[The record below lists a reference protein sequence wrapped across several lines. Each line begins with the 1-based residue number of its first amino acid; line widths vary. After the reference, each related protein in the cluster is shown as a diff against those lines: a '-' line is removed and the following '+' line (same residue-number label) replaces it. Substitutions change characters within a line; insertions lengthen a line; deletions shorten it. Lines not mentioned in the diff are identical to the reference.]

1 MIKTGVSLF
10 AGIGGFDLA
19 MERAGINVVA
29 TVEWDKH
36 AQGVLARRFPNT
48 KLYGDITGVTGEQL
62 ISAGFDP
69 ANGIITGGFPCQD
82 LSVAGRRAGL
92 IGSRSGLF
100 WEICRLLDETKAQS
114 FILENVPGLL
124 SSNEGRDMGTVI
136 RALEERGYS
145 VAWRV
150 LDAQHF
156 GVAQRRRRV
165 FIIGHL
171 GNDWRTPAEIL
182 AIAESSAR
190 YSEQSN
196 TKRKDPTYKTSD
208 GTGSNSLIG
217 SETVGSL
224 QASDY
229 KFPQQ
234 QQVHENKIVI
244 QASTSLA
251 SGKEIANC
259 ISASLYHH
267 GSVVNQDANN
277 GHMVIHETDQQIQAF
292 VKIVRSGARAEDG
305 SLPAEVWAE
314 RETAPTLNVMDNNGD
329 SHATVLINDPTFTI
343 FTQNQRSEVRDLNG
357 VAGALQANSGMNNT
371 NYVSTNVDPT
381 FFYAKSHQDV
391 RIQGDVINTLAATMG
406 TGGGNT
412 PMVHAIQNTVI
423 GRKDTSG
430 PQGKGYGNEEDP
442 MFTLDT
448 TSPHAVATPS
458 TVRRLTPVECER
470 LQGFPDQWTEGQ
482 ADSHRYK
489 QLGNA
494 VAVPVVEWIIRRFI
508 TATN

>member
-19 MERAGINVVA
+19 MERAGIKVVA
-29 TVEWDKH
+29 AAEWDKH
-36 AQGVLARRFPNT
+36 AQKVLAKQFPNT
-48 KLYGDITGVTGEQL
+48 QIYGDITGVTGEQL
-62 ISAGFDP
+62 INAGFDP

-92 IGSRSGLF
+92 TGSRSGLF

-145 VAWRV
+145 IAWRV
-150 LDAQHF
+150 LDAQHY

-165 FIIGHL
+165 FIVGNL
-171 GNDWRTPAEIL
+171 GDDWRTPAEIL

-190 YSEQSN
+190 HSEQSN
-196 TKRKDPTYKTSD
+196 TKRKDLTS
-208 GTGSNSLIG
+208 GTGNSTTDNSRAGNFELYDFPKESVSPTLNARRAHDTMTYQEVARMQGFGDYAIDEVAG
-217 SETVGSL
+217 AL
-224 QASDY
+224 KARDY
-229 KFPQQ
+229 KDATDL
-234 QQVHENKIVI
+234 II
-244 QASTSLA
+244 QP
-251 SGKEIANC
+251 
-259 ISASLYHH
+259 
-267 GSVVNQDANN
+267 
-277 GHMVIHETDQQIQAF
+277 F

-314 RETAPTLNVMDNNGD
+314 RETAPTLNVMDNNGE
-329 SHATVLINDPTFTI
+329 SHATVLINDPTF
-343 FTQNQRSEVRDLNG
+343 
-357 VAGALQANSGMNNT
+357 
-371 NYVSTNVDPT
+371 
-381 FFYAKSHQDV
+381 FYAKNHQDV

-430 PQGKGYGNEEDP
+430 PQGKGYGNEDDP

-448 TSPHAVATPS
+448 TSPHAVAIAA
-458 TVRRLTPVECER
+458 TVRRLTPTECER
-470 LQGFPDQWTEGQ
+470 LQGFPDNWTEGQ

-494 VAVPVVEWIIRRFI
+494 VAVPVVEWIIKRFI
-508 TATN
+508 QAIN

>member
-92 IGSRSGLF
+92 SGSRSGLF

-196 TKRKDPTYKTSD
+196 TKRKDPTYKTTD
-208 GTGSNSLIG
+208 GAGSNSLIG

-244 QASTSLA
+244 QPSTFLA

-277 GHMVIHETDQQIQAF
+277 GHLVIQPF

-329 SHATVLINDPTFTI
+329 SHATVLIN
-343 FTQNQRSEVRDLNG
+343 
-357 VAGALQANSGMNNT
+357 
-371 NYVSTNVDPT
+371 DPT

-448 TSPHAVATPS
+448 TSPHAVATPA

>member
-182 AIAESSAR
+182 SIAESSAR

-196 TKRKDPTYKTSD
+196 TKRKEVAGSISD
-208 GTGSNSLIG
+208 GIADDSRAGNFELYDFPKESVSPTLNARRAHDTMTYQEVARMQGFGDYQMDEISGALK
-217 SETVGSL
+217 
-224 QASDY
+224 ARDY
-229 KFPQQ
+229 KDATDL
-234 QQVHENKIVI
+234 VI
-244 QASTSLA
+244 QP
-251 SGKEIANC
+251 
-259 ISASLYHH
+259 
-267 GSVVNQDANN
+267 
-277 GHMVIHETDQQIQAF
+277 F

-329 SHATVLINDPTFTI
+329 SHATVLINDPTF
-343 FTQNQRSEVRDLNG
+343 
-357 VAGALQANSGMNNT
+357 
-371 NYVSTNVDPT
+371 
-381 FFYAKSHQDV
+381 FYAKSHQDV

-412 PMVHAIQNTVI
+412 PMAFHMTQTPVSGEVSPTMGSSPGGMGIITNSNVQAYDEYNDSI
-423 GRKDTSG
+423 GEIHQTLRAGTKQSTGVLTS
-430 PQGKGYGNEEDP
+430 
-442 MFTLDT
+442 
-448 TSPHAVATPS
+448 SV
-458 TVRRLTPVECER
+458 VRRLTPVECER

>member
-36 AQGVLARRFPNT
+36 AQNVLARRFPNS

-62 ISAGFDP
+62 INAGFDP

-92 IGSRSGLF
+92 AGSRSGLF
-100 WEICRLLDETKAQS
+100 WEICRLLDETKTQS

-124 SSNEGRDMGTVI
+124 SSNKGRDMGTVI

-145 VAWRV
+145 IAWRV

-165 FIIGHL
+165 FIIGNL
-171 GNDWRTPAEIL
+171 GDDWRSLAEIL
-182 AIAESSAR
+182 AIGESSAR
-190 YSEQSN
+190 YSQQSN
-196 TKRKDPTYKTSD
+196 TKRKDPTYKTAD
-208 GTGSNSLIG
+208 GIGSNSLIG

-244 QASTSLA
+244 QP
-251 SGKEIANC
+251 
-259 ISASLYHH
+259 
-267 GSVVNQDANN
+267 
-277 GHMVIHETDQQIQAF
+277 F

-314 RETAPTLNVMDNNGD
+314 RDTAPTLNVMDNNGE
-329 SHATVLINDPTFTI
+329 SRATVL
-343 FTQNQRSEVRDLNG
+343 
-357 VAGALQANSGMNNT
+357 
-371 NYVSTNVDPT
+371 NVDPT

-391 RIQGDVINTLAATMG
+391 RIQGEVINTLAATMG

-430 PQGKGYGNEEDP
+430 PQGKGYGNEQDP

-448 TSPHAVATPS
+448 TSPHAVATNA

-470 LQGFPDQWTEGQ
+470 LQGFPDNWTEGQ

-494 VAVPVVEWIIRRFI
+494 VAVPVVEWIIKRLI
-508 TATN
+508 QATN

>member
-92 IGSRSGLF
+92 SGSRSGLF

-145 VAWRV
+145 IAWRV

-182 AIAESSAR
+182 SIGESSAR
-190 YSEQSN
+190 HSEQSN
-196 TKRKDPTYKTSD
+196 KKREETSGVIGD
-208 GTGSNSLIG
+208 GIADNSRAGNFELY
-217 SETVGSL
+217 
-224 QASDY
+224 D
-229 KFPQQ
+229 FP
-234 QQVHENKIVI
+234 
-244 QASTSLA
+244 
-251 SGKEIANC
+251 KES
-259 ISASLYHH
+259 IS
-267 GSVVNQDANN
+267 
-277 GHMVIHETDQQIQAF
+277 
-292 VKIVRSGARAEDG
+292 
-305 SLPAEVWAE
+305 
-314 RETAPTLNVMDNNGD
+314 PTLNARRAHDTMTYQEVARMQGFGDYQMDEIASSLKARDHKDATDLVMAFHMKQTPVSGEI
-329 SHATVLINDPTFTI
+329 SPTI
-343 FTQNQRSEVRDLNG
+343 GSS
-357 VAGALQANSGMNNT
+357 SG
-371 NYVSTNVDPT
+371 
-381 FFYAKSHQDV
+381 
-391 RIQGDVINTLAATMG
+391 GMG
-406 TGGGNT
+406 MMKN
-412 PMVHAIQNTVI
+412 
-423 GRKDTSG
+423 
-430 PQGKGYGNEEDP
+430 
-442 MFTLDT
+442 
-448 TSPHAVATPS
+448 S
-458 TVRRLTPVECER
+458 TVRRLTPTECER

-494 VAVPVVEWIIRRFI
+494 VAVPVVQWIIERFI
-508 TATN
+508 QATN

>member
-36 AQGVLARRFPNT
+36 AQGVLARRFPNS

-62 ISAGFDP
+62 IDAGFDP

-92 IGSRSGLF
+92 SGSRSGLF
-100 WEICRLLDETKAQS
+100 WEICRLLDETKAQN

-145 VAWRV
+145 IAWRV

-196 TKRKDPTYKTSD
+196 TKRKEVAGSISAGIADDSRAGNFELYDFPKESVSPTLNARRAHDTMTYQEVARMQGFGDYQMDEISGALK
-208 GTGSNSLIG
+208 
-217 SETVGSL
+217 
-224 QASDY
+224 ARDY
-229 KFPQQ
+229 KDATDL
-234 QQVHENKIVI
+234 VI
-244 QASTSLA
+244 QP
-251 SGKEIANC
+251 
-259 ISASLYHH
+259 
-267 GSVVNQDANN
+267 
-277 GHMVIHETDQQIQAF
+277 F

-329 SHATVLINDPTFTI
+329 SHATVLIN
-343 FTQNQRSEVRDLNG
+343 
-357 VAGALQANSGMNNT
+357 
-371 NYVSTNVDPT
+371 DPT

-448 TSPHAVATPS
+448 TSPHAVAFHLTQTPTSGEVSPTMGSSPGGMGMMRNS

>member
-36 AQGVLARRFPNT
+36 AQGVLARRFPNS

-92 IGSRSGLF
+92 TGSRSGLF

-171 GNDWRTPAEIL
+171 GNDWRTPAKIL

-196 TKRKDPTYKTSD
+196 TKRKETS
-208 GTGSNSLIG
+208 GIIG
-217 SETVGSL
+217 NGIADDSRAGNFEL
-224 QASDY
+224 YD
-229 KFPQQ
+229 FP
-234 QQVHENKIVI
+234 
-244 QASTSLA
+244 
-251 SGKEIANC
+251 KES
-259 ISASLYHH
+259 IS
-267 GSVVNQDANN
+267 
-277 GHMVIHETDQQIQAF
+277 
-292 VKIVRSGARAEDG
+292 
-305 SLPAEVWAE
+305 
-314 RETAPTLNVMDNNGD
+314 PTLNARRAHDTMTYQEVARMQGFRDYQIDEIAG
-329 SHATVLINDPTFTI
+329 SSPGGMGMIN
-343 FTQNQRSEVRDLNG
+343 RSV
-357 VAGALQANSGMNNT
+357 
-371 NYVSTNVDPT
+371 
-381 FFYAKSHQDV
+381 
-391 RIQGDVINTLAATMG
+391 
-406 TGGGNT
+406 
-412 PMVHAIQNTVI
+412 
-423 GRKDTSG
+423 
-430 PQGKGYGNEEDP
+430 
-442 MFTLDT
+442 
-448 TSPHAVATPS
+448 
-458 TVRRLTPVECER
+458 VRRLTPIECER
-470 LQGFPDQWTEGQ
+470 LQGFPDNWTEGQ

>member
-36 AQGVLARRFPNT
+36 AQSVLARRFPNT

-92 IGSRSGLF
+92 SGSRSGLF

-145 VAWRV
+145 IAWRV

-190 YSEQSN
+190 YSQQSS
-196 TKRKDPTYKTSD
+196 TKRKETSGIISD
-208 GTGSNSLIG
+208 GIADDSRAGNFELY
-217 SETVGSL
+217 
-224 QASDY
+224 D
-229 KFPQQ
+229 FP
-234 QQVHENKIVI
+234 
-244 QASTSLA
+244 
-251 SGKEIANC
+251 KES
-259 ISASLYHH
+259 IS
-267 GSVVNQDANN
+267 
-277 GHMVIHETDQQIQAF
+277 
-292 VKIVRSGARAEDG
+292 
-305 SLPAEVWAE
+305 
-314 RETAPTLNVMDNNGD
+314 PTLNARRAHDTM
-329 SHATVLINDPTFTI
+329 TY
-343 FTQNQRSEVRDLNG
+343 SEVARMQGFGDYQMDEIS
-357 VAGALQANSGMNNT
+357 GALKARDYKDATDLVLAFHMTQTPTSGE
-371 NYVSTNVDPT
+371 VSP
-381 FFYAKSHQDV
+381 
-391 RIQGDVINTLAATMG
+391 TMG
-406 TGGGNT
+406 SSPGGMGIITNSNVQAYDEYNDSIGEIHQTLRAGTKQSTG
-412 PMVHAIQNTVI
+412 VL
-423 GRKDTSG
+423 TS
-430 PQGKGYGNEEDP
+430 
-442 MFTLDT
+442 
-448 TSPHAVATPS
+448 SV
-458 TVRRLTPVECER
+458 VRRLTPTECER

>member
-92 IGSRSGLF
+92 TGSRSGLF

-145 VAWRV
+145 IAWRV

-182 AIAESSAR
+182 SIGESSAR

-208 GTGSNSLIG
+208 GAGSNSLIG

-244 QASTSLA
+244 QP
-251 SGKEIANC
+251 
-259 ISASLYHH
+259 
-267 GSVVNQDANN
+267 
-277 GHMVIHETDQQIQAF
+277 F
-292 VKIVRSGARAEDG
+292 VKIIRSGARAEDG
-305 SLPAEVWAE
+305 SLPAEVRAE
-314 RETAPTLNVMDNNGD
+314 RDIAPTLNIMDNNGE
-329 SHATVLINDPTFTI
+329 SHATVL
-343 FTQNQRSEVRDLNG
+343 
-357 VAGALQANSGMNNT
+357 
-371 NYVSTNVDPT
+371 NVDPT

>member
-19 MERAGINVVA
+19 MQRAGIEVVA

-36 AQGVLARRFPNT
+36 AQSVLTRRFPDT

-62 ISAGFDP
+62 INAGFDP

-92 IGSRSGLF
+92 TGSRSGLF
-100 WEICRLLDETKAQS
+100 WEICRLLDETKAQN

-124 SSNEGRDMGTVI
+124 SSNEGRDMGTVV

-171 GNDWRTPAEIL
+171 GNDWRSLAEIL
-182 AIAESSAR
+182 AIGESSSR

-196 TKRKDPTYKTSD
+196 KKRKETSRIPSD
-208 GTGSNSLIG
+208 GIADDNRAGNFELY
-217 SETVGSL
+217 
-224 QASDY
+224 D
-229 KFPQQ
+229 FP
-234 QQVHENKIVI
+234 
-244 QASTSLA
+244 
-251 SGKEIANC
+251 KEP
-259 ISASLYHH
+259 IS
-267 GSVVNQDANN
+267 
-277 GHMVIHETDQQIQAF
+277 
-292 VKIVRSGARAEDG
+292 
-305 SLPAEVWAE
+305 
-314 RETAPTLNVMDNNGD
+314 PTLNARRAHDTMTYQEVARMQGFGD
-329 SHATVLINDPTFTI
+329 YQIDEI
-343 FTQNQRSEVRDLNG
+343 
-357 VAGALQANSGMNNT
+357 AGALKARDHKDAT
-371 NYVSTNVDPT
+371 DLVIDPT
-381 FFYAKSHQDV
+381 FFYAKNHQGV

-448 TSPHAVATPS
+448 TSPHAVATNA

-470 LQGFPDQWTEGQ
+470 LQGFPDNWTEGQ

-494 VAVPVVEWIIRRFI
+494 VAVPVVEWIIDRFI
-508 TATN
+508 QATN

>member
-36 AQGVLARRFPNT
+36 AQGVLARRFLNS
-48 KLYGDITGVTGEQL
+48 KLYGDIKGVTGEQL

-92 IGSRSGLF
+92 TGSRSGLF

-145 VAWRV
+145 LAWRV

-182 AIAESSAR
+182 AIGESSAR
-190 YSEQSN
+190 YSEQID
-196 TKRKDPTYKTSD
+196 TKRKDNARNLVDSVTNDNQKRKT
-208 GTGSNSLIG
+208 
-217 SETVGSL
+217 
-224 QASDY
+224 
-229 KFPQQ
+229 
-234 QQVHENKIVI
+234 
-244 QASTSLA
+244 
-251 SGKEIANC
+251 
-259 ISASLYHH
+259 
-267 GSVVNQDANN
+267 
-277 GHMVIHETDQQIQAF
+277 AF

-305 SLPAEVWAE
+305 SLPAEIWAE
-314 RETAPTLNVMDNNGD
+314 RDTAPTLNVMDNNGETF
-329 SHATVLINDPTFTI
+329 ATVL
-343 FTQNQRSEVRDLNG
+343 
-357 VAGALQANSGMNNT
+357 
-371 NYVSTNVDPT
+371 NVQPT
-381 FFYAKSHQDV
+381 FFYAKNHQDV

-406 TGGGNT
+406 TGGGNA

-448 TSPHAVATPS
+448 TSPHAVATNA
-458 TVRRLTPVECER
+458 TVRRLTPIECER
-470 LQGFPDQWTEGQ
+470 LQGFPDNWTEGQ

-494 VAVPVVEWIIRRFI
+494 VAVPVVQWIIERFI
-508 TATN
+508 QATN

>member
-36 AQGVLARRFPNT
+36 AQGVLARRFPNS

-92 IGSRSGLF
+92 TGSRSGLF
-100 WEICRLLDETKAQS
+100 WEICRLLEETKAQS

-145 VAWRV
+145 LAWRV

-196 TKRKDPTYKTSD
+196 TKRKETSRSISD
-208 GTGSNSLIG
+208 GIADDSRAGNFELYDFSKESISPTLKARDHKDA
-217 SETVGSL
+217 TDL
-224 QASDY
+224 
-229 KFPQQ
+229 
-234 QQVHENKIVI
+234 VI
-244 QASTSLA
+244 QP
-251 SGKEIANC
+251 
-259 ISASLYHH
+259 
-267 GSVVNQDANN
+267 
-277 GHMVIHETDQQIQAF
+277 F

-314 RETAPTLNVMDNNGD
+314 RETAPTLNVMDNNGETF
-329 SHATVLINDPTFTI
+329 ATVL
-343 FTQNQRSEVRDLNG
+343 
-357 VAGALQANSGMNNT
+357 
-371 NYVSTNVDPT
+371 NVDPT
-381 FFYAKSHQDV
+381 FFYAKNHQDV
-391 RIQGDVINTLAATMG
+391 RIQGETLNRLQASMG
-406 TGGGNT
+406 TGGGNM
-412 PMVHAIQNTVI
+412 PMVHQ
-423 GRKDTSG
+423 
-430 PQGKGYGNEEDP
+430 
-442 MFTLDT
+442 
-448 TSPHAVATPS
+448 S
-458 TVRRLTPVECER
+458 TVRRLTPTECER
-470 LQGFPDQWTEGQ
+470 LQGFPDNWTEGQ

-494 VAVPVVEWIIRRFI
+494 VAVPVVEWIIQRFI
-508 TATN
+508 QATN

>member
-36 AQGVLARRFPNT
+36 AQGVLARRFPNS

-62 ISAGFDP
+62 ISAGFNP

-92 IGSRSGLF
+92 SGSQSGLF

-196 TKRKDPTYKTSD
+196 TKRKDTAASFSD
-208 GTGSNSLIG
+208 C
-217 SETVGSL
+217 
-224 QASDY
+224 
-229 KFPQQ
+229 
-234 QQVHENKIVI
+234 
-244 QASTSLA
+244 
-251 SGKEIANC
+251 IADD
-259 ISASLYHH
+259 S
-267 GSVVNQDANN
+267 
-277 GHMVIHETDQQIQAF
+277 
-292 VKIVRSGARAEDG
+292 RAENFELYDFPKE
-305 SLPAEVWAE
+305 SIS
-314 RETAPTLNVMDNNGD
+314 PTLNARRAHDTMTYQEVARMQGFGD
-329 SHATVLINDPTFTI
+329 SQMDEI
-343 FTQNQRSEVRDLNG
+343 S
-357 VAGALQANSGMNNT
+357 GALKARDYKDATDLVIQ
-371 NYVSTNVDPT
+371 PQ
-381 FFYAKSHQDV
+381 FFYANRQDM
-391 RIQGDVINTLAATMG
+391 RIQGDVINTLSARMG

-448 TSPHAVATPS
+448 TSLHAVATPA

>member
-36 AQGVLARRFPNT
+36 AQGVLARRFPNS

-62 ISAGFDP
+62 INAGFDP

-92 IGSRSGLF
+92 SGSRSGLF

-145 VAWRV
+145 IAWRV

-165 FIIGHL
+165 FIVGHL

-182 AIAESSAR
+182 SIGESSAR

-208 GTGSNSLIG
+208 GAGSNSLIG

-244 QASTSLA
+244 QEVAR
-251 SGKEIANC
+251 
-259 ISASLYHH
+259 
-267 GSVVNQDANN
+267 
-277 GHMVIHETDQQIQAF
+277 IQAF
-292 VKIVRSGARAEDG
+292 GDYE
-305 SLPAEVWAE
+305 
-314 RETAPTLNVMDNNGD
+314 MDEI
-329 SHATVLINDPTFTI
+329 S
-343 FTQNQRSEVRDLNG
+343 SS
-357 VAGALQANSGMNNT
+357 LQARDYKGAT
-371 NYVSTNVDPT
+371 DLVIEPT
-381 FFYAKSHQDV
+381 FFYAKNHQDV

-448 TSPHAVATPS
+448 TSPHGVAISFDTQFGSNATTFEDMSPTLKASQQPPSVTGS

>member
-196 TKRKDPTYKTSD
+196 TKRKEVA
-208 GTGSNSLIG
+208 GSIG
-217 SETVGSL
+217 AGITNDSRAGNFEL
-224 QASDY
+224 YD
-229 KFPQQ
+229 FP
-234 QQVHENKIVI
+234 
-244 QASTSLA
+244 
-251 SGKEIANC
+251 KES
-259 ISASLYHH
+259 IS
-267 GSVVNQDANN
+267 
-277 GHMVIHETDQQIQAF
+277 
-292 VKIVRSGARAEDG
+292 
-305 SLPAEVWAE
+305 
-314 RETAPTLNVMDNNGD
+314 PTLNARRAHDTMTYQEVARMQGFGDYQMDEI
-329 SHATVLINDPTFTI
+329 S
-343 FTQNQRSEVRDLNG
+343 
-357 VAGALQANSGMNNT
+357 GALKARDYKDATDLVIQEEN
-371 NYVSTNVDPT
+371 PT

-391 RIQGDVINTLAATMG
+391 RIQGNVINTLAATMG

-412 PMVHAIQNTVI
+412 PMIFTDKQTYIQTRKENSPTLTV
-423 GRKDTSG
+423 GSKGMAMQKG
-430 PQGKGYGNEEDP
+430 P
-442 MFTLDT
+442 
-448 TSPHAVATPS
+448 

-494 VAVPVVEWIIRRFI
+494 VAVPVVEWIIQRFI
-508 TATN
+508 QTINKQEDTEPPVCTCEYKPCECEEAWLKIYQGDNK

>member
-36 AQGVLARRFPNT
+36 AQGVLARRFPNS

-62 ISAGFDP
+62 IDAGFDP

-92 IGSRSGLF
+92 SGSRSGLF

-145 VAWRV
+145 IAWRV

-208 GTGSNSLIG
+208 GAGSNSLIG

-234 QQVHENKIVI
+234 QQVHENKIII
-244 QASTSLA
+244 QEVARIQVF
-251 SGKEIANC
+251 GDYEMDEI
-259 ISASLYHH
+259 SS
-267 GSVVNQDANN
+267 S
-277 GHMVIHETDQQIQAF
+277 
-292 VKIVRSGARAEDG
+292 
-305 SLPAEVWAE
+305 
-314 RETAPTLNVMDNNGD
+314 
-329 SHATVLINDPTFTI
+329 
-343 FTQNQRSEVRDLNG
+343 
-357 VAGALQANSGMNNT
+357 LQARDYKGAT
-371 NYVSTNVDPT
+371 DLVIEPT
-381 FFYAKSHQDV
+381 FFYAKNHQDV

-448 TSPHAVATPS
+448 TSPHAVATPA

>member
-36 AQGVLARRFPNT
+36 AQGVLARRFPNS

-62 ISAGFDP
+62 INAGFDP

-100 WEICRLLDETKAQS
+100 WEICRLLDETKAQN

-145 VAWRV
+145 LAWRV

-196 TKRKDPTYKTSD
+196 TKRKEVAASVSD
-208 GTGSNSLIG
+208 GITDDSRAGNFELYDFPKESVSPTLNARRAHDTMTYQEVARMQGFGDYQMDEISGALK
-217 SETVGSL
+217 
-224 QASDY
+224 ARDY
-229 KFPQQ
+229 KDATDL
-234 QQVHENKIVI
+234 VI
-244 QASTSLA
+244 QP
-251 SGKEIANC
+251 
-259 ISASLYHH
+259 
-267 GSVVNQDANN
+267 
-277 GHMVIHETDQQIQAF
+277 F
-292 VKIVRSGARAEDG
+292 VKIIRSGARAEDG

-314 RETAPTLNVMDNNGD
+314 RDIAPTLNIMDNNGE
-329 SHATVLINDPTFTI
+329 SHATVL
-343 FTQNQRSEVRDLNG
+343 
-357 VAGALQANSGMNNT
+357 
-371 NYVSTNVDPT
+371 NVDPT

-448 TSPHAVATPS
+448 TSPHAVAFHLTQTPTSGEVSPTMGSSPGGMGMMKNS

-494 VAVPVVEWIIRRFI
+494 VAVPVVEWIIQRFI
-508 TATN
+508 QATH

>member
-36 AQGVLARRFPNT
+36 AQGVLARRFPNS

-62 ISAGFDP
+62 IDAGFDP

-92 IGSRSGLF
+92 SGSRSGLF

-145 VAWRV
+145 IAWRV

-182 AIAESSAR
+182 SIAESSAR
-190 YSEQSN
+190 HSEQSN

-208 GTGSNSLIG
+208 GVGSNSLIG

-244 QASTSLA
+244 Q
-251 SGKEIANC
+251 
-259 ISASLYHH
+259 
-267 GSVVNQDANN
+267 
-277 GHMVIHETDQQIQAF
+277 
-292 VKIVRSGARAEDG
+292 
-305 SLPAEVWAE
+305 
-314 RETAPTLNVMDNNGD
+314 
-329 SHATVLINDPTFTI
+329 
-343 FTQNQRSEVRDLNG
+343 
-357 VAGALQANSGMNNT
+357 
-371 NYVSTNVDPT
+371 DPT

-448 TSPHAVATPS
+448 TSPHAVATDA

-494 VAVPVVEWIIRRFI
+494 VAVPVVQWIIERFI
-508 TATN
+508 QATN

>member
-36 AQGVLARRFPNT
+36 AQSVLARRFANS

-62 ISAGFDP
+62 INAGFDP

-100 WEICRLLDETKAQS
+100 WEICRLLDETKAQN

-145 VAWRV
+145 LAWRV

-196 TKRKDPTYKTSD
+196 TKRKEAAASVSD
-208 GTGSNSLIG
+208 GIADDSRAGNFELYDFPKESVSPTLNARRAHDTMTYQEVARMQGFGDYQMDEISGALK
-217 SETVGSL
+217 
-224 QASDY
+224 ARDY
-229 KFPQQ
+229 KDATDL
-234 QQVHENKIVI
+234 VI
-244 QASTSLA
+244 QP
-251 SGKEIANC
+251 
-259 ISASLYHH
+259 
-267 GSVVNQDANN
+267 
-277 GHMVIHETDQQIQAF
+277 F

-314 RETAPTLNVMDNNGD
+314 RDIAPTLNVMDNNGD
-329 SHATVLINDPTFTI
+329 SHATVL
-343 FTQNQRSEVRDLNG
+343 
-357 VAGALQANSGMNNT
+357 
-371 NYVSTNVDPT
+371 NVDPT

-448 TSPHAVATPS
+448 TSPHAVATRA

-470 LQGFPDQWTEGQ
+470 LQGFPDGWTEGQ

-494 VAVPVVEWIIRRFI
+494 VAVPVVEWIIQRFI
-508 TATN
+508 QATH

>member
-19 MERAGINVVA
+19 MERAGIKVVA
-29 TVEWDKH
+29 AVEWDKH
-36 AQGVLARRFPNT
+36 AQKVLAKQFPNSEI
-48 KLYGDITGVTGEQL
+48 YGDITGVKGEQL
-62 ISAGFDP
+62 INAGFDP

-92 IGSRSGLF
+92 SGSRSGLF

-145 VAWRV
+145 IAWRV
-150 LDAQHF
+150 LDSRHF

-165 FIIGHL
+165 FIVGNL
-171 GNDWRTPAEIL
+171 GDDWRTPAEIL
-182 AIAESSAR
+182 ALAESSAR
-190 YSEQSN
+190 HSEQSN

-208 GTGSNSLIG
+208 GAGSNSLIG

-244 QASTSLA
+244 QEVARL
-251 SGKEIANC
+251 
-259 ISASLYHH
+259 
-267 GSVVNQDANN
+267 
-277 GHMVIHETDQQIQAF
+277 QAF
-292 VKIVRSGARAEDG
+292 
-305 SLPAEVWAE
+305 
-314 RETAPTLNVMDNNGD
+314 GD
-329 SHATVLINDPTFTI
+329 YQLDEIS
-343 FTQNQRSEVRDLNG
+343 SS
-357 VAGALQANSGMNNT
+357 LQARDYKGAT
-371 NYVSTNVDPT
+371 DLVIQPT
-381 FFYAKSHQDV
+381 FFYAKNHQDV

-412 PMVHAIQNTVI
+412 PMVHA
-423 GRKDTSG
+423 
-430 PQGKGYGNEEDP
+430 
-442 MFTLDT
+442 
-448 TSPHAVATPS
+448 A
-458 TVRRLTPVECER
+458 TVRRLTPTECER
-470 LQGFPDQWTEGQ
+470 LQGFPDNWTEGQ

-494 VAVPVVEWIIRRFI
+494 VAVPVVEWIIKRLI
-508 TATN
+508 QATN

>member
-36 AQGVLARRFPNT
+36 AQSVLARRFPNT

-92 IGSRSGLF
+92 TGSRSGLF

-145 VAWRV
+145 IAWRV

-190 YSEQSN
+190 YSQQSS
-196 TKRKDPTYKTSD
+196 TKRKETSGIISD
-208 GTGSNSLIG
+208 GIADDSRAGNFELY
-217 SETVGSL
+217 
-224 QASDY
+224 D
-229 KFPQQ
+229 FP
-234 QQVHENKIVI
+234 
-244 QASTSLA
+244 
-251 SGKEIANC
+251 KES
-259 ISASLYHH
+259 IS
-267 GSVVNQDANN
+267 
-277 GHMVIHETDQQIQAF
+277 
-292 VKIVRSGARAEDG
+292 
-305 SLPAEVWAE
+305 
-314 RETAPTLNVMDNNGD
+314 PTLNARRAHDTM
-329 SHATVLINDPTFTI
+329 TY
-343 FTQNQRSEVRDLNG
+343 SEVARMQGFGDYQMDEIS
-357 VAGALQANSGMNNT
+357 GALKARDYKDATDLVLAFHMTQTPTSGE
-371 NYVSTNVDPT
+371 VSP
-381 FFYAKSHQDV
+381 
-391 RIQGDVINTLAATMG
+391 TMG
-406 TGGGNT
+406 SSPGGMGIITNSNVQAYDEYNDSIGEIHQTLRAGTKQSTG
-412 PMVHAIQNTVI
+412 VL
-423 GRKDTSG
+423 TS
-430 PQGKGYGNEEDP
+430 
-442 MFTLDT
+442 
-448 TSPHAVATPS
+448 SV
-458 TVRRLTPVECER
+458 VRRLTPTECER

-494 VAVPVVEWIIRRFI
+494 VAVPVVEWIIQRFI

>member
-145 VAWRV
+145 IAWRV

-165 FIIGHL
+165 FIVGHL

-196 TKRKDPTYKTSD
+196 TKRKEPTYKTSD
-208 GTGSNSLIG
+208 GAGSNSLIG

-244 QASTSLA
+244 QEVARIQ
-251 SGKEIANC
+251 GFGDYEIDE
-259 ISASLYHH
+259 ISS
-267 GSVVNQDANN
+267 S
-277 GHMVIHETDQQIQAF
+277 IQARDY
-292 VKIVRSGARAEDG
+292 KGATDLVIQE
-305 SLPAEVWAE
+305 S
-314 RETAPTLNVMDNNGD
+314 
-329 SHATVLINDPTFTI
+329 DPTFTI

-357 VAGALQANSGMNNT
+357 IAGALQANSGMNNT

>member
-36 AQGVLARRFPNT
+36 AQGVLARRFPNS

-92 IGSRSGLF
+92 TGSRSGLF

-145 VAWRV
+145 LAWRV

-196 TKRKDPTYKTSD
+196 TKRKETSGIIGD
-208 GTGSNSLIG
+208 GIADDRRAGNFELY
-217 SETVGSL
+217 
-224 QASDY
+224 D
-229 KFPQQ
+229 FP
-234 QQVHENKIVI
+234 
-244 QASTSLA
+244 
-251 SGKEIANC
+251 KES
-259 ISASLYHH
+259 IS
-267 GSVVNQDANN
+267 
-277 GHMVIHETDQQIQAF
+277 
-292 VKIVRSGARAEDG
+292 
-305 SLPAEVWAE
+305 
-314 RETAPTLNVMDNNGD
+314 PTLNARRAHDTMTYQEVARMQGFGDYQMDEIAGSLKARD
-329 SHATVLINDPTFTI
+329 HKDAT
-343 FTQNQRSEVRDLNG
+343 DL
-357 VAGALQANSGMNNT
+357 VI
-371 NYVSTNVDPT
+371 DPT
-381 FFYAKSHQDV
+381 FFYANRTENL
-391 RIQGDVINTLAATMG
+391 RIQGDVINTLTARMG

-448 TSPHAVATPS
+448 TSPHAIAFHMTQTPVS
-458 TVRRLTPVECER
+458 GEISPTIGSSPGGMGMINRSVVRRLTPIECER
-470 LQGFPDQWTEGQ
+470 LQGFPDNWTEGQ

>member
-36 AQGVLARRFPNT
+36 AQSVLARRFPNT

-92 IGSRSGLF
+92 SGSRSGLF
-100 WEICRLLDETKAQS
+100 WEICRLLDETKAQN

-165 FIIGHL
+165 FIVGNL
-171 GNDWRTPAEIL
+171 GDDWRTPAEIL
-182 AIAESSAR
+182 SIGESSAR

-196 TKRKDPTYKTSD
+196 TKRKNSTYKTPD
-208 GTGSNSLIG
+208 GTETNNIIG
-217 SETVGSL
+217 SETVGTL

-244 QASTSLA
+244 QEEAKWWDGSDTAQSLTVTSNEQRMPDK
-251 SGKEIANC
+251 GRM
-259 ISASLYHH
+259 
-267 GSVVNQDANN
+267 Q
-277 GHMVIHETDQQIQAF
+277 MVIQPF
-292 VKIVRSGARAEDG
+292 VKIIRSGARAEDG

-314 RETAPTLNVMDNNGD
+314 RDIAPTLNIMDNNGE
-329 SHATVLINDPTFTI
+329 SHATVL
-343 FTQNQRSEVRDLNG
+343 
-357 VAGALQANSGMNNT
+357 
-371 NYVSTNVDPT
+371 NVDPT

-412 PMVHAIQNTVI
+412 PMVHAIENLPI
-423 GRKDTSG
+423 SFDTQFGS
-430 PQGKGYGNEEDP
+430 NATTFEDMSP
-442 MFTLDT
+442 TLKSSQQAPSVMPT
-448 TSPHAVATPS
+448 LLAGMTSPTGTTQDAYIKKVNEHTS
-458 TVRRLTPVECER
+458 TVRRLTPTECER
-470 LQGFPDQWTEGQ
+470 LQGFPDGWTEGQ
-482 ADSHRYK
+482 VDSHRYK

-494 VAVPVVEWIIRRFI
+494 VAVPVVEWIIQRFI
-508 TATN
+508 QATN